1 MLIYQQPYPLPTTRK
16 REGMIMTEG
25 NIDDVRMKG
34 ARDTFLERL
43 QQASTELDSVKSSF
57 SKGIDDL
64 AKIQSML
71 NLDGLNKMNT
81 MIRTFEDRLTESE
94 RRREEAVE
102 GARRYSEELEKEKER
117 LVKLW
122 DAYKNQEDALA
133 SAEKR
138 VAEADE
144 RIRSAEQSKIDF
156 EQDAN
161 ARIRTL
167 TQRLE
172 EREAGVQQM
181 EELKQ
186 RVMKFDTI
194 RTQLEENVDRMRSEL
209 IAKDDV
215 IHSLERQNEELH
227 QFEKFSEFKT
237 KFEEV
242 SVEYEK
248 EKERLTKL
256 FRLYEETE
264 AENKALKDEVREWQ
278 SWFDANEE
286 LLTRLVS
293 SVEHLKTHK
302 PVQASTV
309 DADLEI
315 PPSVDQS
322 HEPPQPPKRRLRFR
336 R

>member
-1 MLIYQQPYPLPTTRK
+1 
-16 REGMIMTEG
+16 MTEG

-34 ARDTFLERL
+34 ASNSVLERL

-57 SKGIDDL
+57 SKGMDDL

-81 MIRTFEDRLTESE
+81 MIRTFEDRLSDSE

-122 DAYKNQEDALA
+122 DAYKSQEDSLA

-138 VAEADE
+138 MAEME
-144 RIRSAEQSKIDF
+144 GRIRATEQTRIEF
-156 EQDAN
+156 EHDAN

-172 EREAGVQQM
+172 EKESDVQHA

-186 RVMKFDTI
+186 QVMKFDNI
-194 RTQLEENVDRMRSEL
+194 RVQLEENIDRMRGEL
-209 IAKDDV
+209 SAKDE
-215 IHSLERQNEELH
+215 IIRSMECQNQELR
-227 QFEKFSEFKT
+227 QFEKFADYKT

-242 SVEYEK
+242 STEYEK

-264 AENKALKDEVREWQ
+264 SENKALKEEVRDWQ
-278 SWFDANEE
+278 GWFSANEE

-293 SVEHLKTHK
+293 SVENLKTHRTN
-302 PVQASTV
+302 PVGTTTTTM
-309 DADLEI
+309 DEDIEI
-315 PPSVDQS
+315 PPSLEQS
-322 HEPPQPPKRRLRFR
+322 PQPPEPPRRRLRFR
-336 R
+336 K